1 MLLLTLLLACVPK
14 KDFDALSAELAAER
28 ATLASER
35 AAWSSSRSELESSLA
50 AEVAKVEALR
60 AAEAA
65 LRADLAAKL
74 AELAARE
81 GDWASEK
88 AGLLAD
94 RSKLKASVTEMEGAL
109 AEAAARRASAEARV
123 AEFRDLLLR
132 FKKLI
137 DAGQLKVRIV
147 EGRMVVEL
155 ATDVL
160 FASGKADLS
169 DEGKTAIL
177 AVGAVLATLGDRQF
191 QVGGHT
197 DNDAIKTDRFP
208 SNWELASARAIVV
221 VRTLITAG
229 VQPGQVSAAS
239 FAETHPVADNGT
251 AEGKRANRRIE
262 ISVVPDLAQLPGFD
276 ELKAVAQ

>member
-1 MLLLTLLLACVPK
+1 MLTLAFLLACVPK
-14 KDFDALSAELAAER
+14 KDFDAVTADLAAER
-28 ATLASER
+28 AAH
-35 AAWSSSRSELESSLA
+35 AADGDAWSKQKSALEASLA
-50 AEVAKVEALR
+50 DELAKLEDLKAR
-60 AAEAA
+60 EAA
-65 LRADLAAKL
+65 LRADLAAQE
-74 AELAARE
+74 AE
-81 GDWASEK
+81 WTTEK
-88 AGLLAD
+88 ARLLAD
-94 RSKLKASVTEMEGAL
+94 RTQLKASVAEMEGAL
-109 AEAAARRASAEARV
+109 ADAAARRASAEARV

-169 DEGKTAIL
+169 ETGKAAITE
-177 AVGAVLATLGDRQF
+177 VGAVLASLGDRQF

-221 VRTLITAG
+221 VRTLIAAG
-229 VQPGQVSAAS
+229 VQPSQVSAAS
-239 FAETHPVADNGT
+239 FADTHPVADNGT
-251 AEGKRANRRIE
+251 PEGKASNRRIE
-262 ISVVPDLAQLPGFD
+262 ISVVPDLSELPGFD
-276 ELKAVAQ
+276 ELKAVGK

>member
-1 MLLLTLLLACVPK
+1 MLTLALLLACVPK
-14 KDFDALSAELAAER
+14 KDFDAVSAELAAER
-28 ATLASER
+28 ATLATER
-35 AAWSSSRSELESSLA
+35 AAWATTKSGLEGSLA
-50 AEVAKVEALR
+50 EEIAKLEALR
-60 AAEAA
+60 AVDAG
-65 LRADLAAKL
+65 LRADLAAKQ
-74 AELAARE
+74 AELAANE
-81 GDWASEK
+81 AEWTSEK
-88 AGLLAD
+88 AHLLAD
-94 RSKLKASVTEMEGAL
+94 RTKLKASVAEMEGAL
-109 AEAAARRASAEARV
+109 AEAAARRVSAEARV

-169 DEGKTAIL
+169 DEGRTAIL

-197 DNDAIKTDRFP
+197 DNDAIKTERFP

-221 VRTLITAG
+221 VRTLTTAG
-229 VQPGQVSAAS
+229 VKPTQVSAAS

-262 ISVVPDLAQLPGFD
+262 ISVVPDLSELPGFD
-276 ELKAVAQ
+276 ELKAVGK